1 MQPPP
6 PQSFLTQMQEL
17 SSADWVNSDDLLDFA
32 GDAEQVRLRLAACQ
46 NFVEREGKLNDAGN

>member
-1 MQPPP
+1 
-6 PQSFLTQMQEL
+6 MQEL